1 MSGINKVILVGNLGK
16 DPEVKTLESGVKRAN
31 FTLAT
36 TEFYK
41 DKNGQKVSLTEWH
54 NIVCWRRL
62 AEVAEQYLEKGERIY
77 LEGKIRTRSWE
88 DNGVK
93 KYFTEIV
100 ADTFTMLGGGTKP
113 EEQSAPPAIPEAPA
127 TSEEYE
133 DDLPF

>member
-16 DPEVKTLESGVKRAN
+16 DPEVKTLESGDKRAN

-36 TEFYK
+36 TEMYK
-41 DKNGQKVSLTEWH
+41 DKNGQKVSQTEWH

-62 AEVAEQYLEKGERIY
+62 AEIAEQYLEKGKQIY
-77 LEGKIRTRSWE
+77 LEGRFRTRNWE

-100 ADTFTMLGGGTKP
+100 ADTFTMLGGGAKP
-113 EEQSAPPAIPEAPA
+113 EEQSTSPTMPETPSV
-127 TSEEYE
+127 SEDYE